1 MAFNAN
7 DVLSIQESL
16 VSYKLLLNW
25 VPAVTKE
32 EGELRYIRLATVEH
46 LINLCESTLKEMKN
60 E

>member
-32 EGELRYIRLATVEH
+32 ESELRYIRLATVEH